1 MWATDPDAALEAAR
15 ESTGL
20 EEPPPEAVAEAENQ
34 LRDAAATPFA
44 TNPELRQRLE
54 TIHQSHEQT
63 IDTVSKDVV
72 LDAGFTEEA
81 AQAEIHSFH
90 QFIEENRDEITAL
103 QVLYERPYR
112 QRLRLD
118 DIRALA
124 DVMEAP
130 PRSWTTERLW
140 QAYQRLDE
148 SRVRGSGQRRLADIV
163 GLVRYATG
171 DADEL
176 APFADH
182 VNRRFERWLAMQET
196 AGREFTD
203 EQRWWLEAIRDRIA
217 GNVSAEMRDLQN
229 SPLDQR
235 GGLIAAYD
243 LFGDD
248 LQAIIDELNLELVQQ
263 GLVTML

>member
-1 MWATDPDAALEAAR
+1 MRATDPDAALEAAR

-20 EEPPPEAVAEAENQ
+20 EEPPPEAIAAAETQ
-34 LRDAAATPFA
+34 LRETAALPFA
-44 TNPELRQRLE
+44 SNPELRQRLE
-54 TIHQSHEQT
+54 TIHQSYEQT

-72 LDAGFTEEA
+72 LEVGFTDDA
-81 AQAEIHSFH
+81 ARETVQSFH
-90 QFIEENRDEITAL
+90 RFIEKNRDEITAL
-103 QVLYERPYR
+103 QALYQRPYR

-124 DVMEAP
+124 DAMQAP

-148 SRVRGSGQRRLADIV
+148 SRVRGSGQRQLADIV
-163 GLVRYATG
+163 ALVRYAIG
-171 DADEL
+171 DADRL
-176 APFADH
+176 APFAEH
-182 VNRRFERWLAMQET
+182 VNRRFEGWLAMQET
-196 AGREFTD
+196 AGRKFTD

-217 GNVSAEMRDLQN
+217 GNVSAELQDLQN

-248 LQAIIDELNLELVQQ
+248 LKPIIYELNLELVR
-263 GLVTML
+263 